1 MRWDVLPLPEQG
13 AFRGYDDP
21 GGTQHGLSVGVST
34 GSVPTLIG
42 TGALGVTMAIML
54 AIFVGQ
60 D

>member
-1 MRWDVLPLPEQG
+1 MEQRRRSPTIHWTYG
-13 AFRGYDDP
+13 RFAV
-21 GGTQHGLSVGVST
+21 HGLSVGVST

-42 TGALGVTMAIML
+42 TGGLGVTMAIML